1 MEFFL
6 KEHTFNQV
14 ILQSYNDYSRKV
26 IMQRKYN
33 QNAVLAKA
41 NPTSK
46 ACEKFLINAQ
56 LELKIELIS
65 LLINVLRSQSTSG
78 PEREEF
84 TIVGKYEN
92 WKKEEERLVLRTGEY
107 GARELLLQ
115 KKTTVLPEEDMAF
128 SDNPSPSQAVPEV
141 DLPEVE
147 WVDQYG
153 SFYIKKTDSVPDM
166 LKALNLFYSKV
177 QPSGTTAG
185 KKRKP
190 TKRNKEAD
198 IGAKKVKP
206 KDNKITIEDDEMCND
221 DECESIFFLDTESN
235 SVYIDLLNNEKALL
249 ELAYFYDICELS
261 LENCILCY
269 HDQMNES
276 INISNQINFF
286 SLLSDLD
293 ELKKIEHVLNKII
306 KRKLFFFRNG
316 EKKKQTFFTRSY

>member
-14 ILQSYNDYSRKV
+14 ILQSYNDFSKKV

-46 ACEKFLINAQ
+46 SCEKFLINAQ
-56 LELKIELIS
+56 LELKIELIP
-65 LLINVLRSQSTSG
+65 LLINVLRSQTTSG

-115 KKTTVLPEEDMAF
+115 KKTTILPEEDKVF
-128 SDNPSPSQAVPEV
+128 SDDPSPCQSVEV
-141 DLPEVE
+141 NTPEVE

-166 LKALNLFYSKV
+166 LKALNLFYSKFNRRE
-177 QPSGTTAG
+177 PLG
-185 KKRKP
+185 KKEKQRKE
-190 TKRNKEAD
+190 TKNEMLVQ
-198 IGAKKVKP
+198 KK
-206 KDNKITIEDDEMCND
+206 
-221 DECESIFFLDTESN
+221 
-235 SVYIDLLNNEKALL
+235 
-249 ELAYFYDICELS
+249 
-261 LENCILCY
+261 
-269 HDQMNES
+269 
-276 INISNQINFF
+276 
-286 SLLSDLD
+286 
-293 ELKKIEHVLNKII
+293 
-306 KRKLFFFRNG
+306 
-316 EKKKQTFFTRSY
+316 